1 MFKWCFS
8 LHVLLEQVTLR
19 GLVEELANV
28 VDWFHFGIY
37 LDVPHSELMKIRY
50 DYPDVDQRKTQALSV
65 WLKMKEGSWSEIVRA
80 LISIKMKP
88 LATHI
93 AMKYGEFTFTDFCQN
108 IYDIVYKFCFNLIGV
123 PLPPLKKELSS
134 VGTDLPI
141 VVEVSMYIHVV
152 SKYRC
157 V

>member
-1 MFKWCFS
+1 MISFSENAYIWLSMYGVS
-8 LHVLLEQVTLR
+8 LHVLLEKVTLR
-19 GLVEELANV
+19 GLVEELVNV
-28 VDWFHFGIY
+28 VDWFHLGIY

-93 AMKYGEFTFTDFCQN
+93 AMKYGEFTSIDSCQTEHT
-108 IYDIVYKFCFNLIGV
+108 YKLCFN
-123 PLPPLKKELSS
+123 
-134 VGTDLPI
+134 
-141 VVEVSMYIHVV
+141 H
-152 SKYRC
+152 
-157 V
+157 